1 MFQNNY
7 TSIYFII
14 CAFDSDT
21 WSVSEGFLNQR
32 TQEQKKR
39 TLSTSQDSCDHGAG
53 LTLLF

>member
-7 TSIYFII
+7 TSIYSII